1 MKFSLIIVLWSIGT
15 IGHAQLAE
23 PLFFNEKI
31 HDFGE
36 VVETTGPVDFEFTFT
51 NNAARPVKIISVQA
65 SCGCTTPGWSTD
77 PVAVGS
83 KGFIKASFDPK
94 GRPGYFNK
102 TLTVTTDL
110 TSSPLVLQIKGT
122 VVDRLKV
129 ADQPLL
135 VAKGNLRFATNSFNM
150 GKVFINKPAS
160 VIEYAVLNAG
170 TEVIEFKNVVAPAYI
185 KIEKPTALNSKT
197 KGIIKI
203 SYDAKLRNQYGFL
216 SDNRNSYKRF

>member
-1 MKFSLIIVLWSIGT
+1 MKFTLIIVLLSIGT

-94 GRPGYFNK
+94 A
-102 TLTVTTDL
+102 
-110 TSSPLVLQIKGT
+110 S
-122 VVDRLKV
+122 RL
-129 ADQPLL
+129 
-135 VAKGNLRFATNSFNM
+135 F
-150 GKVFINKPAS
+150 
-160 VIEYAVLNAG
+160 
-170 TEVIEFKNVVAPAYI
+170 
-185 KIEKPTALNSKT
+185 
-197 KGIIKI
+197 
-203 SYDAKLRNQYGFL
+203 
-216 SDNRNSYKRF
+216 